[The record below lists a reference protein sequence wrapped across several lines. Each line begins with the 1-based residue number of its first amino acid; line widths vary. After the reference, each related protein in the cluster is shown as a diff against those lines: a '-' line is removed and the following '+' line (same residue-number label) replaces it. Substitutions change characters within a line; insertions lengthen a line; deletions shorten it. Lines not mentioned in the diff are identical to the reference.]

1 MAERFQRQYRS
12 EAEMEME
19 RDGHRGRLRSRYL
32 KAGGDGFTDY
42 DIIELVLTYAIPRRD
57 VKPVARELLRR
68 FKDVAGIMDADPKE
82 ICEIG
87 GMGDNSALLFRIMR
101 DICVRYLE
109 NKVRDI
115 DVISS
120 PEKLINYARMKLSGY
135 SDEVIMVI
143 CLNTKNH
150 VIDAEIVYPRTIAAD
165 ALRKKAAGVI
175 IVHNHPSGVTQPSM
189 ADREFT
195 RAVFEALKLLDI
207 HLLDHLVVSR
217 NEAFSF
223 KEHRLLR

>member
-1 MAERFQRQYRS
+1 
-12 EAEMEME
+12 MEQE
-19 RDGHRGRLRSRYL
+19 KDGHRGRLRSRYL

-42 DIIELVLTYAIPRRD
+42 DIIELILTYAIPRRD
-57 VKPVARELLRR
+57 VKPVARELLRK
-68 FKDVAGIMDADPKE
+68 FKDVAGIMDADAKE
-82 ICEIG
+82 ISEIS
-87 GMGDNSALLFRIMR
+87 GMGSNSALLFRLMR

-109 NKVRDI
+109 NKVRDV

-120 PEKLINYARMKLSGY
+120 PEKLIDYARMKLAGY
-135 SDEVIMVI
+135 ADEVIMVI

-150 VIDAEIVYPRTIAAD
+150 VIDAEIVSRGTIDAAVIYPRTIAAD

-195 RAVFEALKLLDI
+195 RAVAEALKLLDI
-207 HLLDHLVVSR
+207 HLLDHLIVSR
-217 NEAFSF
+217 STAFSF
-223 KEHRLLR
+223 NEHRLLR

>member
-1 MAERFQRQYRS
+1 M
-12 EAEMEME
+12 MEQE
-19 RDGHRGRLRSRYL
+19 KDGHRGRLRSRYL

-57 VKPVARELLRR
+57 VKPIARELLRR

-82 ICEIG
+82 ISEVS
-87 GMGDNSALLFRIMR
+87 GMGNNSALLFQLMR

-109 NKVRDI
+109 TKVRDI

-120 PEKLINYARMKLSGY
+120 PEKLVDYARMKLSCY
-135 SDEVIMVI
+135 TDEVIMVI

-150 VIDAEIVYPRTIAAD
+150 VIDAEIVSRGTIDAAVIYPRTIALD
-165 ALRKKAAGVI
+165 ALRRKAASVI
-175 IVHNHPSGVTQPSM
+175 IVHNHPSGVTQPSA

-195 RAVFEALKLLDI
+195 RALAEALKVLDI
-207 HLLDHLVVSR
+207 HLLDHLIVSR
-217 NEAFSF
+217 TDAFSF
-223 KEHRLLR
+223 NEHRLLR

>member
-1 MAERFQRQYRS
+1 
-12 EAEMEME
+12 MEME
-19 RDGHRGRLRSRYL
+19 KDGHRGRLRSRYL

-120 PEKLINYARMKLSGY
+120 PEKLINYARMKLAGY

-150 VIDAEIVYPRTIAAD
+150 VIDAAVIYPRTIAAD

-217 NEAFSF
+217 SEAFSF

>member
-1 MAERFQRQYRS
+1 M
-12 EAEMEME
+12 
-19 RDGHRGRLRSRYL
+19 
-32 KAGGDGFTDY
+32 
-42 DIIELVLTYAIPRRD
+42 I
-57 VKPVARELLRR
+57 
-68 FKDVAGIMDADPKE
+68 
-82 ICEIG
+82 
-87 GMGDNSALLFRIMR
+87 
-101 DICVRYLE
+101 
-109 NKVRDI
+109 
-115 DVISS
+115 
-120 PEKLINYARMKLSGY
+120 
-135 SDEVIMVI
+135 
-143 CLNTKNH
+143 
-150 VIDAEIVYPRTIAAD
+150 YPRTIAAD

>member
-1 MAERFQRQYRS
+1 
-12 EAEMEME
+12 MEQE
-19 RDGHRGRLRSRYL
+19 KDGHRGRLRSRYL

-57 VKPVARELLRR
+57 VKPIARELLRR

-82 ICEIG
+82 ISEVP
-87 GMGDNSALLFRIMR
+87 GMGGTSALLFQLMR
-101 DICVRYLE
+101 DLCVRYLE
-109 NKVRDI
+109 TKMRDI

-120 PEKLINYARMKLSGY
+120 PEKLVDYARMKLAGY
-135 SDEVIMVI
+135 SDEMIMII

-150 VIDAEIVYPRTIAAD
+150 VIDAEIVSRGTIDAAVIYPRTIAAD

-195 RAVFEALKLLDI
+195 RAVSEALKLLDI
-207 HLLDHLVVSR
+207 HLLDHLIVSR
-217 NEAFSF
+217 TDAFSF
-223 KEHRLLR
+223 NEHRLLR